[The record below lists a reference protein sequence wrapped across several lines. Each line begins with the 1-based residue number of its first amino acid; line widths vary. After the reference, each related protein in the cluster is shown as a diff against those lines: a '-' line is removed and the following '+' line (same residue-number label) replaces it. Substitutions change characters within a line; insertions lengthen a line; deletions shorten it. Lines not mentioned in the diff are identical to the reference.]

1 MSSTPISAPMS
12 GVSPRVPASVSNSPI
27 PAESAPRKTAA
38 RPACEGMSD
47 DWDLDVGTPLRW
59 KVAVRICQ
67 NCPLIDQCREFAQ
80 TLIARGD
87 GPRALI
93 WAGVGYDNSGRV
105 VEDLDR
111 YRPMPLDRN
120 RPLRIIRN
128 GSRPI
133 RTGPV
138 PVAPHRHLVLGR
150 PLEPTG
156 TNELCAE
163 R

>member
-1 MSSTPISAPMS
+1 MSSTHIPAQISS
-12 GVSPRVPASVSNSPI
+12 VSAGVPALATISTTQ
-27 PAESAPRKTAA
+27 AEPVPRKTTA

-47 DWDLDVGTPLRW
+47 DWDLDVGTPIRW
-59 KVAVRICQ
+59 KAAVRICSS
-67 NCPLIDQCREFAQ
+67 CPLLAQCEEFAQ
-80 TLIARGD
+80 ALIARGD

-128 GSRPI
+128 GPRPV
-133 RTGPV
+133 RTGPA
-138 PVAPHRHLVLGR
+138 PVAPHRHLILGR

-156 TNELCAE
+156 TGD